1 MRGLR
6 CAALDSKQ
14 FPGMTR
20 EGALPLPSHEDC
32 GGGGLMT
39 SCPALAALLQ
49 RKPALVPVV
58 APWSALEVSMGPC
71 AAVTSFSTKVRHP
84 LSAHLSNGIRLH
96 TGQGTIYY
104 SAG

>member
-6 CAALDSKQ
+6 WAALDSKQ

-20 EGALPLPSHEDC
+20 EGALSLPSHEDC
-32 GGGGLMT
+32 GSGGLMT

-58 APWSALEVSMGPC
+58 AP
-71 AAVTSFSTKVRHP
+71 
-84 LSAHLSNGIRLH
+84 
-96 TGQGTIYY
+96 
-104 SAG
+104 

>member
-1 MRGLR
+1 MGEPAGGRWEWVVEETGGEIWMRGLR

-58 APWSALEVSMGPC
+58 APWSASEASMGP
-71 AAVTSFSTKVRHP
+71 
-84 LSAHLSNGIRLH
+84 
-96 TGQGTIYY
+96 
-104 SAG
+104 